1 MFYNMVTIPDNLY
14 TEEKPSPSE
23 AAYHIPGGSD
33 KSFTSAFLS
42 APPAHLIAPLPMPV
56 EAEPQPAEVSEAEI
70 DFARYIDIPLLV
82 SDNEE
87 DDSDNESQVSK
98 KNAGFSTEET
108 TPPPTSAVQEL
119 KRSIKQ
125 EEEKKFHSEA
135 APVVP
140 KPELSP
146 AEFELER
153 SKIMKIV
160 VKYIAMK
167 ISNSFP
173 PESSRTF
180 DANEMPLDKFLM
192 ILVSRLQM
200 SLPVFMRGII
210 YLFRYMDII
219 YLLRYLNQS
228 NNFANYTDMGY
239 GLKKLIVGCFK
250 LSLARERITKD
261 WSSITGLS
269 NSEINR
275 IVKTLVSRLNG
286 KLVVKGVELVRLK
299 SEIFRFVKMV
309 TQTA

>member
-1 MFYNMVTIPDNLY
+1 MFSHMVTIPDNLY
-14 TEEKPSPSE
+14 SEEKNSPPE
-23 AAYHIPGGSD
+23 AAYLSGPSNKI
-33 KSFTSAFLS
+33 FASAFLS
-42 APPAHLIAPLPMPV
+42 ASTAHRIAPVAMAP
-56 EAEPQPAEVSEAEI
+56 EADPHPAELSEAEL

-82 SDNEE
+82 TDDEE
-87 DDSDNESQVSK
+87 DDSDNESHVSK
-98 KNAGFSTEET
+98 KTDSFPKGEGAS
-108 TPPPTSAVQEL
+108 PSPAAVQEL
-119 KRSIKQ
+119 KRSIKTEKTDQ
-125 EEEKKFHSEA
+125 E
-135 APVVP
+135 
-140 KPELSP
+140 KPAVDAHETKLSP

-173 PESSRTF
+173 PESSRTI

-192 ILVSRLQM
+192 ILVSRLHM

-239 GLKKLIVGCFK
+239 GLKKLIIGCFK

-309 TQTA
+309 TQTV

>member
-1 MFYNMVTIPDNLY
+1 MVTIPDNIY
-14 TEEKPSPSE
+14 SAEKNSPPE
-23 AAYHIPGGSD
+23 AAYLFPGASD

-42 APPAHLIAPLPMPV
+42 ASTTHHIGPVTMPAEVDSL
-56 EAEPQPAEVSEAEI
+56 PAEVSDVEM
-70 DFARYIDIPLLV
+70 DFSRYIDIPLLV
-82 SDNEE
+82 SDHEE
-87 DDSDNESQVSK
+87 DDSDNESHVSK
-98 KNAGFSTEET
+98 KTGRFPNEEA
-108 TPPPTSAVQEL
+108 TPPPPAEVQEL
-119 KRSIKQ
+119 KRSIKKEETVESQ
-125 EEEKKFHSEA
+125 ETPAKVEKAQSDLT
-135 APVVP
+135 V
-140 KPELSP
+140 

-173 PESSRTF
+173 PESSRTI
-180 DANEMPLDKFLM
+180 DANEIPLDKFLM

-200 SLPVFMRGII
+200 TLPVFMRGII

-239 GLKKLIVGCFK
+239 GLKKLIIGCFK

-261 WSSITGLS
+261 WSTITGLS
-269 NSEINR
+269 TSEINR

-309 TQTA
+309 TQTV

>member
-1 MFYNMVTIPDNLY
+1 MVTIPDNLY
-14 TEEKPSPSE
+14 SEEKNSPQE
-23 AAYHIPGGSD
+23 AAYVVSGSN
-33 KSFTSAFLS
+33 KTFTSAFLS
-42 APPAHLIAPLPMPV
+42 ASTSHRISPVAMAPEAELNPV
-56 EAEPQPAEVSEAEI
+56 ETSEAEL
-70 DFARYIDIPLLV
+70 DFARYVDIPLLV

-87 DDSDNESQVSK
+87 DDSDSDCQSK
-98 KNAGFSTEET
+98 KTEPFT
-108 TPPPTSAVQEL
+108 KQATSPPPTAVQEL
-119 KRSIKQ
+119 KRSIKK
-125 EEEKKFHSEA
+125 EETDDKDKTERLNNPRETN
-135 APVVP
+135 
-140 KPELSP
+140 LSP

-173 PESSRTF
+173 PESARTI

-239 GLKKLIVGCFK
+239 GLKKLIIGCFK

-309 TQTA
+309 TETV